1 MEPDRAAASTS
12 SRPRPWLLVLLGVVV
27 VAALVMK
34 LGGSATPGAPASN
47 PARRTQQQQGATRLD
62 PAKLDVKLDALAGE
76 RPGPGDSDRNP
87 FGFKPKPPPPPPPLP
102 KGPED
107 NPTGGVNTPGPK
119 PDPPPPPITV
129 KFIGII
135 TAPDGRQIASFTDC
149 RLTYQV
155 YEGKEFAGQYRLV
168 KIGVE
173 SAIVER
179 IDGTGR
185 APLPMS
191 GQECVGR

>member
-1 MEPDRAAASTS
+1 MESDRPASS
-12 SRPRPWLLVLLGVVV
+12 SSARPRPWLLALLGIVV
-27 VAALVMK
+27 VAALVMR
-34 LGGSATPGAPASN
+34 LGGSATPGVPASN
-47 PARRTQQQQGATRLD
+47 PARRVQQQRG
-62 PAKLDVKLDALAGE
+62 PAKLDPAQLDVRLEALRGE

-87 FGFKPKPPPPPPPLP
+87 FGFKPKPPPPPAPVDTF
-102 KGPED
+102 K
-107 NPTGGVNTPGPK
+107 
-119 PDPPPPPITV
+119 PPPVTTLNGPGKDDAPRVAPITV

-155 YEGKEFAGQYRLV
+155 YEGNEFAGQYRLV

-173 SAIVER
+173 SVVVER
-179 IDGTGR
+179 VDGTGR
-185 APLPMS
+185 TTLPMS

>member
-1 MEPDRAAASTS
+1 MESDRPASS
-12 SRPRPWLLVLLGVVV
+12 SSAWPRPWLLVLLGIVV

-47 PARRTQQQQGATRLD
+47 PARRVQQRG
-62 PAKLDVKLDALAGE
+62 PAKLDPAQLDVKLETLRSE

-87 FGFKPKPPPPPPPLP
+87 FGFKPKPAPPPPPPPPVAP
-102 KGPED
+102 KGPD
-107 NPTGGVNTPGPK
+107 PLNGPEK
-119 PDPPPPPITV
+119 NDAPRVTPITV
-129 KFIGII
+129 KFIGTI
-135 TAPDGRQIASFTDC
+135 TGQDGREFAAFTDC

-173 SAIVER
+173 SVVVER

-185 APLPMS
+185 TTLATS

>member
-1 MEPDRAAASTS
+1 MEPDRTAASS
-12 SRPRPWLLVLLGVVV
+12 SRPRTWLLVLLGIVV
-27 VAALVMK
+27 VAALVMR

-47 PARRTQQQQGATRLD
+47 PARRAQQQRSAKLD
-62 PAKLDVKLDALAGE
+62 PAQLDVKLEALSGE
-76 RPGPGDSDRNP
+76 RPGPGDSNRNP
-87 FGFKPKPPPPPPPLP
+87 FGFKPKPAPPPPLTPPVGDPEVNRPKVIDDEP
-102 KGPED
+102 KGP
-107 NPTGGVNTPGPK
+107 
-119 PDPPPPPITV
+119 PPIPV
-129 KFIGII
+129 KFIGVI
-135 TAPDGRQIASFTDC
+135 TDQHGRDFASFTDC

-173 SAIVER
+173 SVVVER

-185 APLPMS
+185 TTLPMS

>member
-1 MEPDRAAASTS
+1 MEPDRPAASTS
-12 SRPRPWLLVLLGVVV
+12 SRPRPWLLVLLGIVV

-47 PARRTQQQQGATRLD
+47 PARRAQQQGTTRLD
-62 PAKLDVKLDALAGE
+62 PAKLDVKLEALAGE

-87 FGFKPKPPPPPPPLP
+87 FGFKPKPPPPPPPQGNKTEDPL
-102 KGPED
+102 GPG
-107 NPTGGVNTPGPK
+107 NGPK
-119 PDPPPPPITV
+119 LAPDPPRLEPITV

-173 SAIVER
+173 SVVVER
-179 IDGTGR
+179 IDGAGR
-185 APLPMS
+185 TTLPMS

>member
-1 MEPDRAAASTS
+1 MEPDRPAASTS
-12 SRPRPWLLVLLGVVV
+12 SRPRPWLLVLLGIVV

-47 PARRTQQQQGATRLD
+47 PARRTQQQQGAARLD

-87 FGFKPKPPPPPPPLP
+87 FGFKPKPPPPPPPV
-102 KGPED
+102 D
-107 NPTGGVNTPGPK
+107 PGERPIGRGNG
-119 PDPPPPPITV
+119 PPPPPPPTVAPITV

-173 SAIVER
+173 SVVVER
-179 IDGTGR
+179 IDGSGR
-185 APLPMS
+185 TTLPMS

>member
-12 SRPRPWLLVLLGVVV
+12 SRPRPWLLVLLGIVV
-27 VAALVMK
+27 VAAVVMK

-47 PARRTQQQQGATRLD
+47 PARRTQQQGTTRLD
-62 PAKLDVKLDALAGE
+62 PAQLDVKLEALAGE

-87 FGFKPKPPPPPPPLP
+87 FGFKPKPPPPPPPQTEIKQP
-102 KGPED
+102 TKAPADGPETTD
-107 NPTGGVNTPGPK
+107 VRPVA
-119 PDPPPPPITV
+119 PITV

-173 SAIVER
+173 SAVVER